1 MRLFAK
7 TTLWAAL
14 ALAVMTAAMLL
25 RPGLAATEAETA
37 SVPTAY
43 TLGTGDKLKITVF
56 GEEGLTGDYEI
67 DGDGLISMALLGE
80 VKAKGMTLRAFNKA
94 LTAQLGQ
101 YLKSPRV
108 SAEVINYRPFYI
120 IGEVKTPGQYPYVN
134 GMTVINGVAIA
145 GGYTYRAN
153 ENEVIVQ
160 RGGKEIYVPAD
171 DTWSVLPGDT
181 IIVRERFF

>member
-1 MRLFAK
+1 MKRLTSWTA
-7 TTLWAAL
+7 LL
-14 ALAVMTAAMLL
+14 ALVLTLL
-25 RPGLAATEAETA
+25 TPSFAATENAG
-37 SVPTAY
+37 STAY

-56 GEEGLTGDYEI
+56 GEDGLTGEYEI
-67 DGDGLISMALLGE
+67 DGDGLISMALVGE
-80 VKAKGMTLRAFNKA
+80 VEARGMTLRAFNKA
-94 LTAQLGQ
+94 LTAKIGQ
-101 YLKSPRV
+101 YVKSPRV

-160 RGGKEIYVPAD
+160 RAGEEIYVPAD
-171 DTWSVLPGDT
+171 ASWQVMPGDT